1 MVDQSTNPA
10 KPDRGPWF
18 GQSSPTATAG
28 VLMVNVLP
36 LLISPLLGAVALAI
50 LIPLELVIACVLV
63 SSRNESREI
72 GSGILVAV
80 LTCALTFALLAALAY
95 VSEHF

>member
-1 MVDQSTNPA
+1 MADRSTSPA

-28 VLMVNVLP
+28 ILLVNLLP

-50 LIPLELVIACVLV
+50 LIPLELAFAGILI

-72 GSGILVAV
+72 GTGIIVAV
-80 LTCALTFALLAALAY
+80 LTCALAFAILAALAY